1 MTVLSYGTGIRFK
14 ALTRHENYGRLESL
28 DRFDFGDSH
37 AHGSLIDLAQ
47 LTQYHQSLLVVIK
60 GLFKVIMVP

>member
-14 ALTRHENYGRLESL
+14 ALTRHENYGRLESDIL
-28 DRFDFGDSH
+28 DFGDSH

-47 LTQYHQSLLVVIK
+47 LAQYHQSLLVVIK